1 MLYAVNKNKEV
12 AIEEKDEQS
21 YLSNGYDIYE
31 TDEDGKIKLKT
42 ASPSKKV
49 SYEKY
54 QTLADEKEKVVK
66 ENEKLAEE
74 LKKANEEIK
83 KLKEK

>member
-12 AIEEKDEQS
+12 TIEEKDEQS

-31 TDEDGKIKLKT
+31 TDKDGKVKLKT

-49 SYEKY
+49 SYKKY
-54 QTLADEKEKVVK
+54 QKLVK
-66 ENEKLAEE
+66 ENEKL
-74 LKKANEEIK
+74 KAEIK
-83 KLKEK
+83 KLKEAGK